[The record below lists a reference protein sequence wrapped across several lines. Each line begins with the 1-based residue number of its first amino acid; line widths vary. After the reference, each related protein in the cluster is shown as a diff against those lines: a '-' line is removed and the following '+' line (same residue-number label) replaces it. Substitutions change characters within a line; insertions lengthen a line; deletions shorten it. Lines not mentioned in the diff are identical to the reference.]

1 MPLLRG
7 EVVNFEGQE
16 YRLHG
21 LQIDVPDAQP
31 GPVLV
36 AAPGPLM
43 LKLTGELADGTSTW
57 MVGPKTMDE
66 HIVKTSTAAVES
78 GAFERTF
85 EFLASLNR

>member
-43 LKLTGELADGTSTW
+43 LKLTGEFADGTSTW